1 MHKRNLPSLI
11 ILCFLFSLIRIYP
24 IFGSENSQAVMR
36 AKSYIEAIPFSRDGL
51 IRQLEFHGYSHDD
64 AKYAA
69 DNCGADWNEQAAMK
83 AKEYLEIMPMSRT
96 KLIEQLVFEGFTKQQ
111 ASYGVKQAGY

>member
-1 MHKRNLPSLI
+1 MRKVLLAFCISLLVCVSAFGASLSEI
-11 ILCFLFSLIRIYP
+11 NALASAKLYLSTQAFSY
-24 IFGSENSQAVMR
+24 
-36 AKSYIEAIPFSRDGL
+36 KGL
-51 IRQLEFHGYSHDD
+51 INQLVFEGYSRSE
-64 AKYAA
+64 AEYAVK
-69 DNCGADWNEQAAMK
+69 NCGADWNEQAAMK